1 MPDTF
6 NCPDCGAPLDYKG
19 SDPIIRCPYCNT
31 SVIVPDNLRSNPVF
45 SSQPHNFTLNGLGGM
60 GDMNAMVKQ
69 ALRLKEVK
77 ELALAGKMVEAE
89 RLYSEITGADSAT
102 AATAVEALARGMPV
116 MLSNLSTSQVTS
128 SVNVAKEPL
137 INNIPYNPPVDEKTA
152 RKTSRQLG
160 CGIGC
165 FVVGLVAFILIVTL
179 VPTLGAFTGVMVGLN
194 PKLVL
199 TVMPTVPEL
208 STALAIQ
215 KTVVPSL
222 ATVVPSFATQELSFG
237 GEGSGPGLF
246 NDMRA
251 IAVDSKT
258 GKIFTADYGDGRI
271 QVFDPQGKFIT
282 QWIVEGKD
290 AYIQSIAAGRN
301 GNVYVP
307 VFGKILVYNADGK
320 LLSTIKPASLKD
332 NYEEIALMADDS
344 LMVVSQGENIVHLS
358 SAGKVLSR
366 VDAAISSNG
375 GDTELSAR
383 VAVDGLNNIYLLGSF
398 NSGVYVFNSKGKFT
412 NHFGSDGDEP
422 GQFRGTSAI
431 AVDGKGRIFIS
442 DSKGVQVFSND
453 GRYINVIKVEYF
465 AYNLTFDDQGKLYL
479 STNQH
484 KAEKY
489 NIPQ

>member
-1 MPDTF
+1 MADTL
-6 NCPDCGAPLDYKG
+6 NCPNCGAPLDYKG
-19 SDPIIRCPYCNT
+19 NDPIIRCPYCNT
-31 SVIVPDNLRSNPVF
+31 SVIVPDNLRGTPVF
-45 SSQPHNFTLNGLGGM
+45 SSQPHNFTLTGMGGM

-69 ALRLKEVK
+69 ALRIKQVK
-77 ELALAGKMVEAE
+77 DLALAGKMVEAE
-89 RLYSEITGADSAT
+89 RLYSEVTGADPVN

-116 MLSNLSTSQVTS
+116 KLSSLNMSEVTS
-128 SVNVAKEPL
+128 SVQQVTTVPS
-137 INNIPYNPPVDEKTA
+137 ISIPPVDEKTA
-152 RKTSRQLG
+152 RKVARRLG
-160 CGIGC
+160 CGISC
-165 FVVGLVAFILIVTL
+165 FVVAIVLFVLVVTL
-179 VPTLGAFTGVMVGLN
+179 VPTLGAVTGVMVALN
-194 PKLVL
+194 PKLAL
-199 TVMPTVPEL
+199 TVMPTIPEL
-208 STALAIQ
+208 STALAVQ
-215 KTVVPSL
+215 KTVV
-222 ATVVPSFATQELSFG
+222 VVPSFATQELAFG

-258 GKIFTADYGDGRI
+258 GKIFTSDYGDGRI
-271 QVFDPQGKFIT
+271 QVFDPQGKYIT

-290 AYIQSIAAGRN
+290 PYIQSIAAGRN

-320 LLSTIKPASLKD
+320 LQTTIKPASLKD

-344 LMVVSQGENIVHLS
+344 LMVVSRGENIIHLS
-358 SAGKVLSR
+358 NAGKVLSR
-366 VDAAISSNG
+366 VDSAISSNG
-375 GDTELSAR
+375 GDTELSAKI
-383 VAVDGLNNIYLLGSF
+383 AVDGLNNIYLLGSF
-398 NSGVYVFNSKGKFT
+398 NSGVFVFNSKGKFM
-412 NHFGSDGDEP
+412 NRFGSEGDQP
-422 GQFRGTSAI
+422 GQLHGTSAI

-465 AYNLTFDDQGKLYL
+465 AYNLTLDDQGKLYL